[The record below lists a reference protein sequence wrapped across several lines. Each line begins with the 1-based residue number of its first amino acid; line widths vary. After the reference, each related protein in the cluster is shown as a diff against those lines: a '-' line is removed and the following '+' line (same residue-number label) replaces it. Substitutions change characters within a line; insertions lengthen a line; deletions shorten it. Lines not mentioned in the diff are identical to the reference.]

1 MPIKIPQNLPAAK
14 ILAKENIFV
23 MTDDR
28 AYTQDIRPLR
38 ILILNLMPTKI
49 VTETQLARVLA
60 NTPLQID
67 MSLLAVRGRTPKHT
81 PQEHMIAF
89 YRTLDEVRDEWFDGL
104 IITGA
109 PVELLPF
116 DEVDYWG
123 ELCDIMEWSKTHVYS
138 TLHICWGAQA
148 GLYYHYGVPKRS
160 LPEKLFGVFQHHT
173 VEESYLFRGF
183 DDSFYI
189 PHSRHTT
196 VLREDV
202 EKIPN
207 LHILA
212 ESEKAGLYAV
222 ATSDARQIYLM
233 GHSEYDPETLAKEY
247 FRDKD
252 AGLPIHIPENYFPE
266 DDDTREPV
274 CRWRSSANLLYGN
287 WLNYVV
293 YQETP
298 YDVTSIPPMQG

>member
-1 MPIKIPQNLPAAK
+1 MPIKIPKNLPAAK
-14 ILAKENIFV
+14 ILANENVFV

-38 ILILNLMPTKI
+38 ILVLNLMPTKI

-60 NTPLQID
+60 NTPLQIE
-67 MSLLAVRGRTPKHT
+67 MSLLTVRGRTPKHT
-81 PQEHMIAF
+81 SQEHMIAF
-89 YRTLDEVRDEWFDGL
+89 YRTLEDVRQDWFDGM

-109 PVELLPF
+109 PVELMPF
-116 DEVDYWG
+116 EEVDYWE
-123 ELCDIMEWSKTHVYS
+123 ELCEIMEWSKSHVYS

-148 GLYYHYGVPKRS
+148 GLYYHYGVPKKI
-160 LPEKLFGVFQHHT
+160 LPEKLFGVFAHHT
-173 VEESYLFRGF
+173 TETGSNLFRGF
-183 DDSFYI
+183 DDYFYI

-202 EKIPN
+202 EKVPA

-212 ESEKAGLYAV
+212 ESEKAGLYAA
-222 ATSDARQIYLM
+222 ATADARQVYLM
-233 GHSEYDPETLAKEY
+233 GHAEYDPDTLAKEY

-252 AGLPIHIPENYFPE
+252 AGLPIHIPENYFPD
-266 DDDTREPV
+266 DDDTRTPV
-274 CRWRSSANLLYGN
+274 CRWRSGANLLYSN

-298 YDVTSIPPMQG
+298 FEISSIPPMK